1 MHLMMIHIVL
11 IDYLTLLF
19 QREVLARRLEEE
31 FMIGLKE
38 KKSDREDLPFLIN
51 EEWMI

>member
-38 KKSDREDLPFLIN
+38 KNPTERISHFD
-51 EEWMI
+51 